1 MRCVGTLFLTTNDF
15 AGRQDYV
22 TVKNMK
28 VPFNIDDF
36 HIHGGI
42 IDRGYV
48 LGTVAFKRHVCAPRP
63 ANGANFEN

>member
-1 MRCVGTLFLTTNDF
+1 M
-15 AGRQDYV
+15 

-48 LGTVAFKRHVCAPRP
+48 LGTVAFKRHVCAPGA